1 MPLELNEATYENL
14 ATKYAD
20 NINNLLAILTHP
32 STQKE
37 NQSGLARLKL
47 TKTLSF
53 EKSSAYKKYKNLQET
68 PTIIFLDIKAK
79 SNSVSFI
86 PFDSTFVP
94 KHTLATLLTLSKNPK
109 NRVLLT
115 NIDLYGNRFLQYHQ
129 FNLAKLIR
137 LLESHATMNELLTN
151 KQLNRENVPL
161 ISALGAFSE
170 SDNSGL
176 LDATLFR
183 LLKEILSNPAVIKN

>member
-20 NINNLLAILTHP
+20 NINNLLAILTHS

-53 EKSSAYKKYKNLQET
+53 EKSSTYKKYKNLQET
-68 PTIIFLDIKAK
+68 PTIIFLDIRAK

-94 KHTLATLLTLSKNPK
+94 KHTLAALLTLSKNPK

-129 FNLAKLIR
+129 FNLAKLTR
-137 LLESHATMNELLTN
+137 LLESHATMNELLAN
-151 KQLNRENVPL
+151 KQLNRENIPL

-176 LDATLFR
+176 LDGTLFR